1 MNIQGLFFF
10 FFRIDWFDLLVVHG
24 TLQVSSLAPQF
35 KTSIFQLSAFFKVQL
50 SHSHMTT
57 GKTIALTIWTLVGK
71 LMSLLFNMP
80 SRFVIAF
87 LPRSKHLLILCIQ
100 SLSTVILEPKKI
112 KSVTVSTFSTSICH
126 EVMGLGAMIFNFWML
141 SFKPAFL
148 PSSFTP
154 IKRLFSSLLPAI
166 RVLSSGYLRLLIF
179 LLAILISACD
189 SSTLAFHRIYSAEK
203 LNKQSD
209 NLQLWCT
216 PLPPVYCSMSSSNC
230 CFLSCIQAS
239 QEAGKVVWYS
249 HVFRTI

>member
-1 MNIQGLFFF
+1 MNIQGWFF

-24 TLQVSSLAPQF
+24 TLQVSSPAPQF
-35 KTSIFQLSAFFKVQL
+35 KTSIFQLSAFCKVQL

-57 GKTIALTIWTLVGK
+57 GKTIALTIWTFVGK

-80 SRFVIAF
+80 SRFVIAI

-148 PSSFTP
+148 PSSFT
-154 IKRLFSSLLPAI
+154 
-166 RVLSSGYLRLLIF
+166 
-179 LLAILISACD
+179 
-189 SSTLAFHRIYSAEK
+189 H
-203 LNKQSD
+203 
-209 NLQLWCT
+209 
-216 PLPPVYCSMSSSNC
+216 
-230 CFLSCIQAS
+230 
-239 QEAGKVVWYS
+239 QEAL
-249 HVFRTI
+249 